1 MKQKWSSKW
10 VGSSQ
15 PRKQR
20 KYRHNAPL
28 HARHKLMSVHLSKEL
43 RSQLGKRSM
52 PVRKGDEI
60 KVISGSGRKTTGTV
74 SRVDL
79 SSLKVYAEGITMKKV
94 DGSEVQR
101 ALEPSNLM
109 ITKLNM
115 DDKMRRKALERKNLA
130 KNIKPEEKKTG
141 KQTVDKSKKEEKK

>member
-1 MKQKWSSKW
+1 MKNEWSSKW
-10 VGSSQ
+10 NSSSQ

-20 KYRHNAPL
+20 KYRFNAPL
-28 HARHKLMSVHLSKEL
+28 HARHRLMSVHLSKEL
-43 RSQLGKRSM
+43 RGQLGKRSM
-52 PVRKGDEI
+52 PVRKGDDI
-60 KVISGSGRKTTGTV
+60 KIVSGSGRKTTGTV

-79 SSLKVYAEGITMKKV
+79 GSLKVYAEGITAKKV

-115 DDKMRRKALERKNLA
+115 DDKKRRKVLDRKNLVKTSNA
-130 KNIKPEEKKTG
+130 KEKK
-141 KQTVDKSKKEEKK
+141 VEIKKEGKEKPKQ

>member
-1 MKQKWSSKW
+1 MVMKQEWSNKWKS
-10 VGSSQ
+10 SSQ

-20 KYRHNAPL
+20 KYIYNAPL
-28 HARHKLMSVHLSKEL
+28 HTRHKLVSVTLSKEL

-52 PVRKGDEI
+52 PVRKGDDV
-60 KVISGSGRKTTGTV
+60 KVISGSGKKGTGTV

-79 SSLKVYAEGITMKKV
+79 SSLKVYVEGMTAKKV

-115 DDKMRRKALERKNLA
+115 DDKMRRKQLERKSGA
-130 KNIKPEEKKTG
+130 PKDKKADPGKNG
-141 KQTVDKSKKEEKK
+141 KKE